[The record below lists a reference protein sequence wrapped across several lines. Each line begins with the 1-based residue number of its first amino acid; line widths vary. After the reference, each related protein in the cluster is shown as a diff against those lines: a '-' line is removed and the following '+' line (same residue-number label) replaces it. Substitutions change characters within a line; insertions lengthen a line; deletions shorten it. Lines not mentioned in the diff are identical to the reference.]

1 MVSLDIFEKYERA
14 ELYRLFAGLFLHEP
28 QDEFIFH
35 IRDVFALEFD
45 DPVDEIRR
53 DFFHLFILNKE
64 LLPVESLHHP
74 EMENIPV
81 EVESF
86 YHSTGIMLDE
96 ELSLPP
102 DHISVELIF
111 VSYLI
116 ENELQEHFRTF
127 FEAHIMSWVPQYC
140 DKVINH
146 AGTGFYREAP
156 AVLKEFL
163 EAEYNELMGYS
174 A

>member
-14 ELYRLFAGLFLHEP
+14 ELYRLFAGLFLHGP

-45 DPVDEIRR
+45 DPLDEIRK
-53 DFFHLFILNKE
+53 DFFHLFVLNTG
-64 LLPVESLHHP
+64 LIPVESVQHP
-74 EMENIPV
+74 GIKNIPL
-81 EVESF
+81 EVETF

-96 ELSLPP
+96 ELDLPP
-102 DHISVELIF
+102 DHLSVELIF
-111 VSYLI
+111 LSYLI
-116 ENELQEHFRTF
+116 ENELQEPFRTF

-140 DKVINH
+140 DRVINM
-146 AGTGFYREAP
+146 ASTGFYKEAP

-163 EAEYNELMGYS
+163 EAEYNELTGHG